1 MNRSERCAHVAA
13 GASLSRAD
21 GTFASDALFLAIADA
36 LVRDGTVII
45 DGFWKFTTKRCA
57 ARKGRNPRMGEFV
70 AIAASGVP
78 AFKAGKA
85 LRESV
90 NE

>member
-13 GASLSRAD
+13 GTSLSRAD
-21 GTFASDALFLAIADA
+21 GTFASDTVFLAIAHALARDA
-36 LVRDGTVII
+36 TVII
-45 DGFWKFTTKRCA
+45 AGFGMVTTKHRA
-57 ARKGRNPRMGEFV
+57 ARKGRNPRIGEFV
-70 AIAASGVP
+70 AIAAGGVP